1 MTRPADDW
9 EKLNRAITDRTLET
23 ASRRQLRR
31 YFAAA
36 HAQGVNVPPALLDN
50 IQRLIS
56 RRETATQARWT
67 LIGATAAVIA
77 AVASVLGLLVALR

>member
-1 MTRPADDW
+1 VTPRDDW
-9 EKLNRAITDRTLET
+9 EKLDQAITGRTLET
-23 ASRRQLRR
+23 ASLRQLRR

-36 HAQGVNVPPALLDN
+36 HAQGVTVPPALLDN

-56 RRETATQARWT
+56 RRETATQVRWT
-67 LIGATAAVIA
+67 LVGAVAAVIA